1 MKTKSV
7 VTLLLLSLIYAS
19 VAFGQ
24 APPPQR
30 RRLGILGGL
39 AGAGIGAAIGEDGG
53 DAVPG
58 ALIGGAVGLI
68 AGSGIGG
75 AVDERNYQRQAY
87 QNAVAAQQAQ
97 AVTMADVISMTQSGL
112 SDAVIINH
120 IRTHGVAQRLNA
132 SDLIVLKQQGVS
144 DPVVATMQGIPGPAV
159 VRQAIPVAAPPVIVE
174 EHYYPAP
181 RPTWYYQQ
189 HYHRPHPRQYYRGSG
204 FHWGIGISN

>member
-1 MKTKSV
+1 MKTKCV
-7 VTLLLLSLIYAS
+7 AGLLLMSLIYAS

-24 APPPQR
+24 APPPER

-58 ALIGGAVGLI
+58 ALIGGAIGLV
-68 AGSGIGG
+68 AGSGVGS

-97 AVTMADVISMTQSGL
+97 SVTMADAISMTHAGL

-120 IRTHGVAQRLNA
+120 IRTHGVAHRLNA

-144 DPVVATMQGIPGPAV
+144 DPVVSAMQSIPGPTV
-159 VRQAIPVAAPPVIVE
+159 VRQPVAAPVIVE

-181 RPTWYYQQ
+181 RPNWYYHQ
-189 HYHRPHPRQYYRGSG
+189 HYHRPHPRHYRHGSG
-204 FHWGIGISN
+204 FHWGIGIHN